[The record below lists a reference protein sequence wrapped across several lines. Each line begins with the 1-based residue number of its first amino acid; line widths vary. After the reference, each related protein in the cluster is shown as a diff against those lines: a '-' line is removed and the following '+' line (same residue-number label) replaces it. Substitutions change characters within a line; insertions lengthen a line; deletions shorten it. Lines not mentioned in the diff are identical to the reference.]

1 MSTIYIAAEKFI
13 YWNGLGDLDV
23 DASLIDAIASS
34 DRIDRKVV
42 YFAPNRFGFWYDD
55 MRDVEDAWDYL
66 YSALKTAGFKA
77 DDVILFQHE
86 VENERF
92 LKNDSEIYVL
102 SSDSRD
108 ESLAEL
114 LNARKLSEIPYSW
127 SGFWHRM
134 DIRRGF
140 RALFAALSAS

>member
-13 YWNGLGDLDV
+13 YWNGLGELDV

-34 DRIDRKVV
+34 DKIDRKVV

-66 YSALKTAGFKA
+66 NSVLRRAGFKA
-77 DDVILFQHE
+77 DEVILFQHE
-86 VENERF
+86 VEKERF
-92 LKNDSEIYVL
+92 SNKDSEIFVL
-102 SSDSRD
+102 SSDPRD
-108 ESLAEL
+108 ESIASA
-114 LNARKLSEIPYSW
+114 LNARKLSEIPYAW
-127 SGFWHRM
+127 SGFWRRL